1 MADWPDSEEVKQVLD
16 VVADDWDTTIDRV
29 RAAAIDKVKRDVGK
43 WDELVDEPD
52 DALAQ
57 AALRM
62 AELISERPGGVPS
75 GARTWAGLASDPT
88 YATLLSGHRRSFGI
102 G

>member
-1 MADWPDSEEVKQVLD
+1 MADWPDTAELSLVLNVD
-16 VVADDWDTTIDRV
+16 SDAWDDTFDRI
-29 RAAAIDKVKRDVGK
+29 RLAAIDKVKRDVGK

-52 DALAQ
+52 DSLAQ

-62 AELISERPGGVPS
+62 AELIAERPDGVPIGS
-75 GARTWAGLASDPT
+75 HVWAGLAKDPA
-88 YATLLSGHRRSFGI
+88 YASLLSGHRRSFGI

>member
-1 MADWPDSEEVKQVLD
+1 VADWPDAEEVKQVLD
-16 VVADDWDTTIDRV
+16 VTSDDWDTTLDRI
-29 RAAAIDKVKRDVGK
+29 RSAAIDKVKRDVGK

-62 AELISERPGGVPS
+62 AELISERPGGVPTS
-75 GARTWAGLASDPT
+75 GPVWAGLASDPT

>member
-1 MADWPDSEEVKQVLD
+1 MADWPEAEELKQVLD
-16 VVADDWDTTIDRV
+16 VTSDDWDPTLDRV
-29 RAAAIDKVKRDVGK
+29 LAAAIDQVKRDVGH
-43 WDELVDEPD
+43 WDELVDVPD
-52 DALAQ
+52 DSLAQ

-62 AELISERPGGVPS
+62 AELISERPGGIPAS
-75 GARTWAGLASDPT
+75 RSIWAGLRSDPT